1 LIGFASHLKKLIL
14 SLSATMKSVDSLV
27 DMETNREMDFC
38 SNKVSIDF
46 CGFALGREVE
56 LPPE

>member
-1 LIGFASHLKKLIL
+1 
-14 SLSATMKSVDSLV
+14 MKSVDSLV